1 MKNFLKKTWYIFL
14 IIFLIVLFFIQ
25 QRVKDNEKQEVIVLK
40 KQNLKEILT
49 LSGNIDA
56 EEKVNLRFQAS
67 GRLAWVGVKEGD
79 YVKKYQAIAS
89 LDKRDL
95 KNRLDK
101 YLNNYLKQRNN
112 FEQTKDDYQEM
123 YEFSTGDIHEKAK
136 RILENNQYDLNNA
149 VLDVEYQNLLLEYA
163 DIFTPIEG
171 IVTKVEV
178 PRAGVNIT
186 PANANFEI
194 VNPKTFYFS
203 ANVEQADV
211 VKIKEG
217 MKGRLLFDA
226 FSDFEDEV
234 KISYIS
240 FVPQSG
246 EVGTVYK
253 VKISFSEKTRQL
265 PLRLG
270 MTGDVEFVLKERNA
284 VIALPSRFIKNDA
297 KGSYVIIKEGNK
309 NIKKYIKTGEEI
321 DGKIVIESGLK
332 EGDKVLADKN

>member
-1 MKNFLKKTWYIFL
+1 MEFLKKRWYFL
-14 IIFLIVLFFIQ
+14 IIISLIFILVFTQ
-25 QRVKDNEKQEVIVLK
+25 GKTKKINTEEEIVVK
-40 KQNLKEILT
+40 KQNLKETLT
-49 LSGNIDA
+49 LSGEIDA
-56 EEKVNLRFQAS
+56 EEKVNLKFQTS

-101 YLNNYLKQRNN
+101 YLNVYLKQRNS
-112 FEQTKDDYQEM
+112 FEQTKDDYQKM

-186 PANANFEI
+186 PANATFEI

-211 VKIKEG
+211 VKIREG

-240 FVPQSG
+240 FAPQSG

-253 VKISFSEKTRQL
+253 VKINFSEKAKQL

-270 MTGDVEFVLKERNA
+270 MTGDVEFVLKERNG
-284 VIALPSRFIKNDA
+284 VIALPSRFIKNDG

-309 NIKKYIKTGEEI
+309 NTKRYIKTGEEI
-321 DGKIVIESGLK
+321 DGRIVVESGLK